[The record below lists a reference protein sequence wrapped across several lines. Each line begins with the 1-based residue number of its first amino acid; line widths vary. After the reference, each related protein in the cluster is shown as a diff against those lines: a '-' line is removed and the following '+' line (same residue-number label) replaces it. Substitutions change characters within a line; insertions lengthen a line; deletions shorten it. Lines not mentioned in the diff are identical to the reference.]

1 MQDDYIESRLDP
13 QIKYY
18 DKRSTRCHNEHNYL
32 SIFGIILTA
41 AIPPLT
47 LLSETAPIMKQ
58 AIRNGS
64 IIEDYPDDY
73 PYPSCLILGYAED
86 EQPLHLV
93 CGAGEGTLFIIT
105 AYRPS
110 PEKWEADWKTRKEK
124 DQ

>member
-1 MQDDYIESRLDP
+1 MEIELIRQLLAKP
-13 QIKYY
+13 FQMTQHAELRRRQRGI
-18 DKRSTRCHNEHNYL
+18 
-32 SIFGIILTA
+32 SI
-41 AIPPLT
+41 PD
-47 LLSETAPIMKQ
+47 MKQ
-58 AIRNGS
+58 AILNGS

-86 EQPLHLV
+86 GQPLHLV

>member
-1 MQDDYIESRLDP
+1 MR
-13 QIKYY
+13 
-18 DKRSTRCHNEHNYL
+18 RTVST
-32 SIFGIILTA
+32 F
-41 AIPPLT
+41 
-47 LLSETAPIMKQ
+47 MKQ
-58 AIRNGS
+58 AILNVS

-86 EQPLHLV
+86 GRPLHLV

-110 PEKWEADWKTRKEK
+110 PEKWGADWKIRKEK